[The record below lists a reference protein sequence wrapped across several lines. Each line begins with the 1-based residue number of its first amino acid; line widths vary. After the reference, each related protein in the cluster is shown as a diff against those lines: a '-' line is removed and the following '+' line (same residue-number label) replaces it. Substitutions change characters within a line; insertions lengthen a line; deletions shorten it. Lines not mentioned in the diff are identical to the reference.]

1 MHLKSGLIRQ
11 VAFSRSGLITGEL
24 LWPYN
29 RGGLSWGGILRS
41 ILPSQ
46 CICLAFGKSGLIRGG
61 LLCSTSRNY
70 SSYPQR
76 KCHGNYL
83 FFIIYLHYDGC
94 YCYLRILTYLQINW
108 LVDPRKTLAN
118 ISTLSFHCQPF
129 GTGLTIKK
137 LSSRNFIL
145 IFKKSS
151 NQNTVSNK
159 YNVLI
164 GLFCSTSTKIGLK
177 CFNNIRPEFH
187 SLENL
192 MTYLH
197 YKCCCFCCLAVHN
210 GAAMAWGTLSTVI
223 CSSRHSEAW

>member
-1 MHLKSGLIRQ
+1 MLYKY
-11 VAFSRSGLITGEL
+11 EL
-24 LWPYN
+24 
-29 RGGLSWGGILRS
+29 
-41 ILPSQ
+41 
-46 CICLAFGKSGLIRGG
+46 
-61 LLCSTSRNY
+61 
-70 SSYPQR
+70 
-76 KCHGNYL
+76 
-83 FFIIYLHYDGC
+83 FIISTEKMPWELSFFYNISTLWW
-94 YCYLRILTYLQINW
+94 LLLLFENINISSNKLIGW
-108 LVDPRKTLAN
+108 SSSRRTLAN
-118 ISTLSFHCQPF
+118 ISTLSFHCEPF

-159 YNVLI
+159 YNVLV
-164 GLFCSTSTKIGLK
+164 GWFCSTSTKIGLK
-177 CFNNIRPEFH
+177 CFMNIRPEFH